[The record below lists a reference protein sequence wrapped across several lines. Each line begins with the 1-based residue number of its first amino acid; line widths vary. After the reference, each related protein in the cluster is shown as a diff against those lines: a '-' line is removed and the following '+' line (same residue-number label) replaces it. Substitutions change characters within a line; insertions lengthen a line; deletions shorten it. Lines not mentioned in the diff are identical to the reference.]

1 MKEFSHVDE
10 PELQWSNLEQ
20 GLDSTLSIVWDEISS
35 KAEVVK
41 EYAGI
46 PEIECMPAQ
55 LNQVFMNLLLN
66 AMQAIEGHGRIT
78 IRTGQDGNEDV
89 WVEVEDTGKGIK
101 PEHLKRIFDPFFTT
115 KPTGSGIGLGL
126 SLSYGIVQKHGGRIE
141 VKSSPDK
148 GSVFRVVLPQHSIS
162 TASSAMQK

>member
-1 MKEFSHVDE
+1 MDE
-10 PELQWSNLEQ
+10 SELQWSNLEQ
-20 GLDSTLSIVWDEISS
+20 GLDSTLNIVRDELGS
-35 KAEVVK
+35 KAEIVK

-66 AMQAIEGHGRIT
+66 AMQAIEGYGRIT
-78 IRTGQDGNEDV
+78 VRTGQDGDEDV

-115 KPTGSGIGLGL
+115 RPTGSGIGLGL
-126 SLSYGIVQKHGGRIE
+126 SMSYSIVQKHGGHID
-141 VKSSPDK
+141 VNSSPGK
-148 GSVFRVVLPQHSIS
+148 GSVFRVVLPRHAIS
-162 TASSAMQK
+162 LHSSATQK